1 MSSIAQIGKIFKLM
15 DITATH
21 GKLPVGVY
29 SVGLNQMTGEYFL
42 TQQAD
47 FVLPKKIYGNHD
59 IIYRW
64 LESYKHNSAKNMGI
78 ILSGVKGGG
87 KTITAQKFCIEAG
100 KPVLLITEPFEG
112 SGFLNFLTDSRLSE
126 SIVFIDE
133 FEKVYD
139 SDNYHERSKSRDLL
153 QLMDGT
159 FQTKLIFLLT
169 VNTFK
174 LSDYFVNRLNRIK
187 YRKDYTDLSQDIID
201 EVVEDLLVNK
211 AHKES
216 IITFFQKINMCTFDL
231 LVNVINEMNLFNED
245 ALEVG
250 KHLNLRSEP
259 KRYSVYE
266 VYEGKEHKCGDIYM
280 SPEAKTINISREDT
294 AYLPQEMEDIYSLH
308 IKLDAAEI
316 IRVDNNSFILKHD
329 GLRFK
334 FSEAP
339 NITLLF

>member
-1 MSSIAQIGKIFKLM
+1 MSSIAQIGKVFKLM

-21 GKLPVGVY
+21 EKLPLGVY
-29 SVGLNQMTGEYFL
+29 SVNFDQMSGEYFL
-42 TQQAD
+42 IQQTD
-47 FVLPKKIYGNHD
+47 FILPKKIYGKHD

-64 LESYKHNSAKNMGI
+64 LESYKHNSSKNMGI
-78 ILSGVKGGG
+78 ILAGVKGGG
-87 KTITAQKFCIEAG
+87 KTITAQKFCIEAQ

-126 SIVFIDE
+126 SIIFIDE

-187 YRKDYTDLSQDIID
+187 YRKDYIDLPQDIID
-201 EVVEDLLVNK
+201 EVVEDLLLNK

-216 IITFFQKINMCTFDL
+216 ITTFFQKINMCTFDL
-231 LVNVINEMNLFNED
+231 LVNVIKEMNLFNED

-266 VYEGKEHKCGDIYM
+266 LYEGKEHKCSDINM
-280 SPEAKTINISREDT
+280 SPDVKTINIGREDT
-294 AYLPQEMEDIYSLH
+294 AYLPKEYEDTYSIH
-308 IKLDAAEI
+308 VKLVEAEI
-316 IRVDNNSFILKHD
+316 IRVDTTSFILKYE

-334 FSEAP
+334 FTEALS
-339 NITLLF
+339 ISLLF

>member
-1 MSSIAQIGKIFKLM
+1 MSSIAQIGKFFKLM

-21 GKLPVGVY
+21 DKLPVGVY
-29 SVGLNQMTGEYFL
+29 SVSFNQLTGEYFL

-64 LESYKHNSAKNMGI
+64 IESYKHNSAKNMGI

-112 SGFLNFLTDSRLSE
+112 SDFLNFLTDSRLSE

-139 SDNYHERSKSRDLL
+139 TDNYNSNSKSRDLL

-187 YRKDYTDLSQDIID
+187 YRKDYTDLTQDIID
-201 EVVEDLLVNK
+201 EIVEDLLINK

-216 IITFFQKINMCTFDL
+216 ITTFFQKINMCTFDL
-231 LVNVINEMNLFNED
+231 LVNVIKEMNLFNED

-266 VYEGKEHKCGDIYM
+266 VYEGKEYRCSEVTM
-280 SPEAKTINISREDT
+280 SPDVKIINIGREDT
-294 AYLPQEMEDIYSLH
+294 NYLPKEHEDIYTLH
-308 IKLDAAEI
+308 IKMNEAEVIPLD
-316 IRVDNNSFILKHD
+316 NMSFILKYN
-329 GLRFK
+329 GFKFK
-334 FSEAP
+334 FSETIA
-339 NITLLF
+339 ISLLF